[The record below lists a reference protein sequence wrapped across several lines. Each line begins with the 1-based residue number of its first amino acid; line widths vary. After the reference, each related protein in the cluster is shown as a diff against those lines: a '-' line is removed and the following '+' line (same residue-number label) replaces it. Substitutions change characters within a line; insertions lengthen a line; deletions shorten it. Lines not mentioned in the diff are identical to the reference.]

1 MALFLLLVKTGVVT
15 GLLYGLFAYGLSLIL
30 SVNKVF
36 HVAQGA
42 TFVVSA
48 YIFYA
53 LSSTSGVPQWVAV
66 IGAFVAAGVLGALMQ
81 LVIYRPL
88 ARRGANP
95 MVVLVASLLTVS
107 FVQYCIELVFGATVL
122 SVPVPSWFSSSWTVG
137 GVQFS
142 PYDIGVVVVSLVL
155 FAGMH
160 WFLVKTRPGLEFR
173 AVGDNPDRASA
184 LAINLDR
191 VFMRSIVLG
200 SALVVP
206 AAILL
211 SLQAPIQSSMG
222 FDLLLKAVVALTI
235 GGMGRMSG
243 ALVGGLLVGLVQALP
258 PFWLPTEWGEFT
270 LYIVAFFFV
279 LVRPNGIF
287 GGRTKSRMPA
297 LLRSIGVG
305 TNRRTEMQASSTTA
319 APETPRQKTEVRT

>member
-1 MALFLLLVKTGVVT
+1 MTLFLLLVKTGVVT

-30 SVNKVF
+30 AVNKVF

-53 LSSTSGVPQWVAV
+53 LSSTSGIPQWVAV
-66 IGAFVAAGVLGALMQ
+66 IGAFVGAGLLGALMQ
-81 LVIYRPL
+81 ILLYRPL
-88 ARRGANP
+88 ARRGADP

-107 FVQYCIELVFGATVL
+107 FVQYCIELIFGATVL
-122 SVPVPSWFSSSWTVG
+122 SVPVPAWFNTSWTLG

-173 AVGDNPDRASA
+173 AVGDNPERASA
-184 LAINLDR
+184 LAINLNR
-191 VFMRSIVLG
+191 VFMRSIILG
-200 SALVVP
+200 SMLVVP

-222 FDLLLKAVVALTI
+222 FDLLLKAVIALTI

-243 ALVGGLLVGLVQALP
+243 ALIGGLMVGLVEALP

-270 LYIVAFFFV
+270 LYIVAFAFV
-279 LVRPNGIF
+279 LVRPNGLL
-287 GGRTKSRMPA
+287 GGRPKNRMPA
-297 LLRSIGVG
+297 LLRAIGVG
-305 TNRRTEMQASSTTA
+305 STRRQEMEVPSTSA
-319 APETPRQKTEVRT
+319 APESAPQTTGVHS